1 MASLEI
7 IDDATG
13 ATHTVTTDL
22 RSIMPVYGIFSV
34 PAGR

>member
-13 ATHTVTTDL
+13 ATHTFTTDL
-22 RSIMPVYGIFSV
+22 RSTVNYSILPMTIGH
-34 PAGR
+34 

>member
-13 ATHTVTTDL
+13 VTRTFTTDL
-22 RSIMPVYGIFSV
+22 RAMPSYSIFPMT
-34 PAGR
+34 AGR